1 MTPKE
6 KARNLAMKYW
16 KLNYDWDG
24 GTKDEWAKEGA
35 LIALDEIINAYP
47 HTFGLNKEYTKDGE
61 LVTSIVNIRPN
72 IIYWQEVKQEINN
85 L

>member
-35 LIALDEIINAYP
+35 LIALDEILFALKYDMNEP
-47 HTFGLNKEYTKDGE
+47 
-61 LVTSIVNIRPN
+61 TSASIR
-72 IIYWQEVKQEINN
+72 YWQEVKQEIEK

>member
-1 MTPKE
+1 MTPKQ

-24 GTKDEWAKEGA
+24 STKDEWSKEGA
-35 LIALDEIINAYP
+35 LIAVNEIIDSHNND
-47 HTFGLNKEYTKDGE
+47 NKW
-61 LVTSIVNIRPN
+61 
-72 IIYWQEVKQEINN
+72 YWQEVKQEIEA

>member
-24 GTKDEWAKEGA
+24 GTKDEWSKEGA
-35 LIALDEIINAYP
+35 IIAVDEI
-47 HTFGLNKEYTKDGE
+47 LNNWNTEYFE
-61 LVTSIVNIRPN
+61 
-72 IIYWQEVKQEINN
+72 YWQEVKKEIEA

>member
-24 GTKDEWAKEGA
+24 GTKDEWSKEGA
-35 LIALDEIINAYP
+35 IIAVDEIINMPKIASIRRDKVYME
-47 HTFGLNKEYTKDGE
+47 LEYW
-61 LVTSIVNIRPN
+61 L
-72 IIYWQEVKQEINN
+72 EVKKEIEA